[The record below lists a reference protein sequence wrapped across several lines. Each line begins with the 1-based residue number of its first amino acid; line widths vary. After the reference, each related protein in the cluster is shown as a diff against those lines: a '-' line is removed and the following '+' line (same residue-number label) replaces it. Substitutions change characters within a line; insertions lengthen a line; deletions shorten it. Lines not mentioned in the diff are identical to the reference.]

1 MTGLRLFFALWPNDE
16 VIKFFSSAMKDK
28 AFVGCGRKVAKENL
42 HLTLA
47 FLGTVDIQQ
56 KDQIVSLADHW
67 KVSPFELVFDHF
79 GYWKKPKVVWAGV
92 SQVPQEL
99 THLVSVLRDGL
110 ASLHY
115 EVETR
120 AYLPHL
126 TLFRKVAKRPKLPE
140 MQACSWQV
148 SSFCLVSSTLTQRG
162 AQYNVLKSWD
172 FD

>member
-1 MTGLRLFFALWPNDE
+1 MTGFRLFFALWPNDE
-16 VIKFFSSAMKDK
+16 VVNFFNHAMNDK
-28 AFVGCGRKVAKENL
+28 AFAGCGRKIAKENL

-47 FLGTVDIQQ
+47 FLGTVDGQQ
-56 KDQIVSLADHW
+56 KDQIVSIANQW
-67 KVSPFELVFDHF
+67 QVPPFELVFDHF

-92 SQVPQEL
+92 SHVPQEL
-99 THLVSVLRDGL
+99 TQFVDGLRGDL

-120 AYLPHL
+120 PYIPHL

-140 MQACSWQV
+140 MRACRWQV

-162 AQYNVLKSWD
+162 AQYDVIKSWG
-172 FD
+172 FG